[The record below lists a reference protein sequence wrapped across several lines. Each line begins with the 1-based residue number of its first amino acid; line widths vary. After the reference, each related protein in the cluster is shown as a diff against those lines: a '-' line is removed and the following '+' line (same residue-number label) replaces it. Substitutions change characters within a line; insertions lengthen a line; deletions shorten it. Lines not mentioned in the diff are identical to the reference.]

1 MNETTL
7 LLRFFKTSYFDRVK
21 KLCDPLKDAF
31 GIDTFWHSSIGP
43 KGEFTH
49 FSNTPEG
56 TCHYFEEK
64 HYLGNPFL
72 RHPSNYGEGFYLLSD
87 IAEASYMDAQKRHN
101 DKFGIDHLLF
111 FCKHQQERCH
121 IFGFATTQKN
131 LPMQSIYLNNILR
144 LRQFSGHFLEQF
156 ASFSCET
163 FTIELPKLVGSS
175 HFFASRTL
183 SFPYQSHFRDDYQLL
198 SRREKECLQ
207 LFLEG
212 HTAAETAALLTL
224 SRRTVETYFEN
235 IKDKLGCNSKAEILK
250 RFSAFSP

>member
-1 MNETTL
+1 MKEIAL

-21 KLCDPLKDAF
+21 KLCSPLKDAY

-72 RHPSNYGEGFYLLSD
+72 RHPSTYSDGFYLLAD
-87 IAEASYMDAQKRHN
+87 IADPSYMETQKRHN

-111 FCKHQQERCH
+111 FCKRQQERCH
-121 IFGFATTQKN
+121 IFGFATTQKH
-131 LPMQSIYLNNILR
+131 LPMQSIYLNNIHR
-144 LRQFSGHFLEQF
+144 LRQFSGIFLDQF
-156 ASFSCET
+156 GSISCET
-163 FTIELPKLVGSS
+163 FTIELPHLVGKS
-175 HFFASRTL
+175 HFSSSRQSPLPAKDEFQML
-183 SFPYQSHFRDDYQLL
+183 SS
-198 SRREKECLQ
+198 REKECLF

-250 RFSAFSP
+250 RFSSFAP